1 MLLTIIPLVCFPPA
15 IKRSILS
22 LFIEGIDLYL
32 VSKEN
37 LKTDLSDNPKDK
49 LQFHKEYFQKGLLT
63 VRINGVFEGK
73 GNSRCESRNCG
84 FDSVSGITG
93 KVCS

>member
-1 MLLTIIPLVCFPPA
+1 MLLTIIPPVCFPLA

-49 LQFHKEYFQKGLLT
+49 LQFHKEYFSRRVYLL
-63 VRINGVFEGK
+63 
-73 GNSRCESRNCG
+73 
-84 FDSVSGITG
+84 SG
-93 KVCS
+93 